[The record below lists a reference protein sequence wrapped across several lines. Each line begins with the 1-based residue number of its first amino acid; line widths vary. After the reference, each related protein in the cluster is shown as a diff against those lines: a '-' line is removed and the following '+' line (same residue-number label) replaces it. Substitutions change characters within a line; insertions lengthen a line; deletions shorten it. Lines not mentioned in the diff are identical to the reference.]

1 MPDIHL
7 TMAMSEADHV
17 VDIMSGRLKPEGISL
32 TCLNLEIEE
41 VFYRFVK
48 YREWDISEM
57 SMGKYVS
64 LVSQNDHLT
73 EQGIIALPVFISR
86 VFRHA
91 SFFVRRDGPV
101 RSPADLKGRRIGIP
115 EWAQTA
121 AVYSRGLIQHEW
133 GIDLA
138 SIEWVQAGVN
148 QPGRVEKV
156 ALKLPHGIKLTPRP
170 DSSLSAMLKS
180 GEIDVA
186 MCARPPDC
194 FVVERD
200 PNIGRLFP
208 DYVEVETD
216 YYKKTG
222 IFPIMHVVAMKR
234 ALLDKYPWMAM
245 NLMHM
250 FEEAKR
256 RSIERAR
263 DATAARYPMP
273 WHWTHADRTEKI
285 FGPDFWPYGVE
296 ANRTT
301 LQAFVD
307 WAHEQGVC
315 HRPVTLDE
323 LFPRQLATRFKV

>member
-1 MPDIHL
+1 MPDIKL
-7 TMAMSEADHV
+7 TMAMSEADHL
-17 VDIMSGRLKPEGISL
+17 VDIMSGRLKPEGIEL
-32 TCLNLEIEE
+32 TCLTLEIEE
-41 VFYRFVK
+41 VFWRFIK

-64 LVSQNDHLT
+64 MLSQGDT
-73 EQGIIALPVFISR
+73 SIIALPVFASR

-101 RSPADLKGRRIGIP
+101 QSPADLEGKRIGIP

-138 SIEWVQAGVN
+138 AIDWVQAGVN

-156 ALKLPHGIKLTPRP
+156 DLKLPKGVRITPRP
-170 DSSLSAMLKS
+170 DASLSAMLQS

-194 FVVERD
+194 FIQHD
-200 PNIGRLFP
+200 PNVVRLFP
-208 DYVEVETD
+208 DYREVELA
-216 YYKKTG
+216 YFKRTG
-222 IFPIMHVVAMKR
+222 VFPIMHVIAMKR
-234 ALLDKYPWMAM
+234 TVLDQHPWVAM
-245 NLMHM
+245 NMMHV

-256 RSIERAR
+256 RSIARAR

-273 WHWTHADRTEKI
+273 WHWTHAEWVAET
-285 FGPDFWPYGVE
+285 FGEDFWPYGLE
-296 ANRTT
+296 PNRRT

-315 HRPVTLDE
+315 HRRVALDE
-323 LFPRQLATRFKV
+323 LFPRQLETRFKV

>member
-7 TMAMSEADHV
+7 TLAMSEADHMA
-17 VDIMSGRLKPEGISL
+17 DIMSGRLKPEGISL
-32 TCLNLEIEE
+32 TCLTLEIEE
-41 VFYRFVK
+41 VFYRFTK

-73 EQGIIALPVFISR
+73 EQGIIALPVFVSR

-91 SFFVRRDGPV
+91 SFFVRKDGPV
-101 RSPADLKGRRIGIP
+101 KTPADLKGKRIGIP

-138 SIEWVQAGVN
+138 SIAWIQAGVN
-148 QPGRVEKV
+148 QPGRIEKV
-156 ALKLPHGIKLTPRP
+156 ALKLPEGINLTPRP
-170 DSSLSAMLKS
+170 DKSLSDMLVS

-186 MCARPPDC
+186 MCARPPAC
-194 FVVERD
+194 FMERHS
-200 PNIGRLFP
+200 NIVRLIP
-208 DYVEVETD
+208 DYVEAESA
-216 YYKKTG
+216 YFKKTG

-234 ALLDKYPWMAM
+234 AVLDKYPWIAM
-245 NLMHM
+245 NMMHV

-256 RSIERAR
+256 RAIERAR

-273 WHWTHADRTEKI
+273 WHWKHAEWVEET
-285 FGPDFWPYGVE
+285 FGGDFWPYGLD

-301 LQAFVD
+301 LQAFLGY
-307 WAHEQGVC
+307 AYEQGVC
-315 HRPVTLDE
+315 HRKVELDE
-323 LFPRQLATRFKV
+323 LFPKQLGSTFKV